1 MEGLAG
7 SIFEGSAGCSTIFK
21 KNIAADASD
30 SCKKKKTLASYFFH
44 FFSAMPKTSHKP
56 LQISGKHD
64 TSRPAEPP
72 SSQAGDGREPAA
84 PPVLALIG
92 GFLGAGKTTFI
103 GGLVRRLQARGLRCA
118 VVSNDQSVGL
128 VDSTSARLLDGA
140 AVAEV
145 TGACFCCKLD
155 DLVAAVARL
164 QRDERPD
171 VILCEPVGSCTDL
184 VATVILP
191 LERIYQTGVRLA
203 PFTVLLDARRAMTTF
218 GGTRRKK
225 DFAKDVGYIFRKQVE
240 EADGL
245 FINKAELLG
254 EGEREKLQAALA
266 SAFPGKPVGFGSA
279 KSGAGVEEW
288 MGSWLGG
295 GDAGGTEQHAA
306 LAGAPAMRSGETPDL
321 QHLQHRRDGRA
332 PLKIDYAVYARG
344 EAMLGWYNAR
354 LGLQAAAPLDGN
366 AWLLDMA
373 KTLAA
378 KLEEEGLEVA
388 HFKAALRQTQDC
400 KTQDAREEDTVHA
413 LAIGGSEVAIVNQVL
428 SGEDPALSR
437 RMNGRVTAGELLVN
451 LRAEGDAGGLK
462 AIVREVLEGDARVAL
477 VWHAEAA
484 FQPGEPKPTHRMTAA
499 GGSWVT
505 GQ

>member
-1 MEGLAG
+1 V
-7 SIFEGSAGCSTIFK
+7 T
-21 KNIAADASD
+21 
-30 SCKKKKTLASYFFH
+30 
-44 FFSAMPKTSHKP
+44 
-56 LQISGKHD
+56 
-64 TSRPAEPP
+64 
-72 SSQAGDGREPAA
+72 
-84 PPVLALIG
+84 PVLALVG

-118 VVSNDQSVGL
+118 VVCNDQSVGL
-128 VDSTSARLLDGA
+128 VDSASARLLDCA
-140 AVAEV
+140 AVGEV
-145 TGACFCCKLD
+145 TGACFCCNLD
-155 DLVAAVARL
+155 DLVEVIRRL
-164 QRDERPD
+164 RRDERPD
-171 VILCEPVGSCTDL
+171 VIMCEPVGSCTDL

-191 LERIYQTGVRLA
+191 LERIYQTGFRLA
-203 PFTVLLDARRAMTTF
+203 PFTVLLDARRAMSTF
-218 GGTRRKK
+218 GGARRKK

-266 SAFPGKPVGFGSA
+266 RAFPGKPVGFGSA
-279 KSGAGVEEW
+279 KSGAGVAEW

-295 GDAGGTEQHAA
+295 GDAWGTEPHAA
-306 LAGAPAMRSGETPDL
+306 LADAPAMRSGETPDL

-332 PLKIDYAVYARG
+332 PLEIDYAVYARG

-354 LGLQAAAPLDGN
+354 LGLSAAAPLDGN

-378 KLEEEGLEVA
+378 KLEAEGMEVA
-388 HFKAALRQTQDC
+388 HFKAALAARQ
-400 KTQDAREEDTVHA
+400 KTGRQKTGRQKTEDKSPLSDGDAIV
-413 LAIGGSEVAIVNQVL
+413 GNVAIVNQVL
-428 SGEDPALSR
+428 SGEEPALSR
-437 RMNGRVTAGELLVN
+437 RMNGRMAAAELLVN

-477 VWHAEAA
+477 VWHDEAA
-484 FQPGEPKPTHRMTAA
+484 FQPGEPKPTHRITAA

-505 GQ
+505 GP

>member
-1 MEGLAG
+1 MTPAQ
-7 SIFEGSAGCSTIFK
+7 T
-21 KNIAADASD
+21 
-30 SCKKKKTLASYFFH
+30 FFRRGTEYL
-44 FFSAMPKTSHKP
+44 PETSHKP
-56 LQISGKHD
+56 LEISGKHD
-64 TSRPAEPP
+64 KSQPAEHPR
-72 SSQAGDGREPAA
+72 SQAGDGREPAA

-155 DLVAAVARL
+155 DLVAVVARL

-245 FINKAELLG
+245 FINKVELLA

-266 SAFPGKPVGFGSA
+266 RAFPGKPVGFGSA

-288 MGSWLGG
+288 MGSWLGRG
-295 GDAGGTEQHAA
+295 NDGGTEQHAA
-306 LAGAPAMRSGETPDL
+306 LAGAPEKTSDETPD
-321 QHLQHRRDGRA
+321 LQHRRDGRA
-332 PLKIDYAVYARG
+332 PLEIDYAVYARG

-366 AWLLDMA
+366 VWLLDMA

-378 KLEEEGLEVA
+378 KLEEEGMEVA
-388 HFKAALRQTQDC
+388 HFKAALTARQ
-400 KTQDAREEDTVHA
+400 KTGRQKTEDKNPLSEGDTF
-413 LAIGGSEVAIVNQVL
+413 GGNVAIVNQVL
-428 SGEDPALSR
+428 SGEEPALSR
-437 RMNGRVTAGELLVN
+437 RMNGRVAAAELLVN

-484 FQPGEPKPTHRMTAA
+484 FQPGEPKPTHRITAA
-499 GGSWVT
+499 DGSWVT